1 MDDPAVLVLL
11 LEQGDRSLED
21 HTTDFVFLTNYTH
34 YPDNCLCSFYFAGLN
49 TTTRAQLSGDGPRE
63 SFAAYV
69 EWVLVSCNSSLT
81 VDFADD
87 DTSPTL
93 DPEPSLP
100 SPQFAEHE
108 PEPTVDGEPEPS
120 VTESSPCGATG
131 LRIAQEPE
139 PLLSDQVREPAT
151 EPATVDIPDG
161 REGAEDSTAH
171 CTTTE
176 GEQHLDLGLIFLE
189 QDLTNFVEDI
199 YEDMPALLP
208 PSELPDNLEQDLIN
222 FSEDV
227 YEDMPA
233 LLPPSKLPDCLDFPP
248 TLPLS
253 IVSAASVPPPL
264 CPGNPSAHPQPTI
277 SAVGSLQVCQSPSV
291 SWLEDPSSPPPASV
305 LRPSGSTPALSSLIS
320 TVARWPT
327 SSTGLPRPSGSTL
340 VGRCPAFA
348 SGLRSSSSAS
358 SLHPTGSVGLLPPS
372 SSTFVLGCSCSAL
385 DLRSSASAS
394 TLRILGVA
402 LDYRLSVSTS
412 GSTSTCSATV
422 SRPPGVVSS
431 SSTMAP
437 PSVGSTVGR
446 HDGCGLGL
454 AWLLL
459 LRVPPEFSLAPP
471 SVVTTL
477 DFVYCPPPRSPSAT
491 RASSHYD
498 FISTPFPCRE
508 IYMKGSGKL
517 QYDSKTALRIP
528 PRTVMAYSVIKM
540 TVESDGYIDLSS
552 GLESDDISQNT
563 FPNFS
568 EVDGQWPQMQEG
580 LPLTTLKK
588 ALADVHTRF
597 CALADMSAES
607 RSPFLLLLKENL
619 TDRSV
624 LSALV
629 DRLEQLLSSCEA
641 PCFSPNE
648 LSENQRKIVDA
659 FTDLLMH
666 KQLEKSEPSASTSL
680 ASYNGCPI
688 STSNHSDSPLTSELN
703 GSSSR
708 TDEQNGCHASVSRQ
722 NGCSTK
728 ASRQSMELTYVM
740 QMLINALE
748 ELTDE
753 GLQLLKPFCTSEGL
767 QSLQNLVMHLTTS
780 DMPLCENTR
789 LVFLQ
794 TESEFHRVE
803 QLFKSCN
810 VLLSKENDTLTSE
823 ITCKEEF
830 LPVVLCIAI
839 HGLASLVSAP
849 DAFEAYKWQRQET
862 LDAILAGC
870 KHANAS
876 CDSAATEGVSQCR
889 VHSIS
894 GGV

>member
-1 MDDPAVLVLL
+1 MFKKATKKLVQQIDPKGALIPASSLNDTKKLELLAVMRKTQKRWFWQNTKYKPTGFKLNDL
-11 LEQGDRSLED
+11 LEGDPISPVHEEV
-21 HTTDFVFLTNYTH
+21 DFVKFEAEYR
-34 YPDNCLCSFYFAGLN
+34 NCAAGSVEVGVHAICLN
-49 TTTRAQLSGDGPRE
+49 PNGQGTSRLS
-63 SFAAYV
+63 
-69 EWVLVSCNSSLT
+69 LSL
-81 VDFADD
+81 
-87 DTSPTL
+87 
-93 DPEPSLP
+93 
-100 SPQFAEHE
+100 
-108 PEPTVDGEPEPS
+108 
-120 VTESSPCGATG
+120 GA
-131 LRIAQEPE
+131 LKKE
-139 PLLSDQVREPAT
+139 D
-151 EPATVDIPDG
+151 VDIPNLENLING
-161 REGAEDSTAH
+161 RK
-171 CTTTE
+171 
-176 GEQHLDLGLIFLE
+176 LDLTKPFFKQSLKKNKAFTLLKERILTTCECSICFIELE
-189 QDLTNFVEDI
+189 
-199 YEDMPALLP
+199 
-208 PSELPDNLEQDLIN
+208 
-222 FSEDV
+222 
-227 YEDMPA
+227 
-233 LLPPSKLPDCLDFPP
+233 K
-248 TLPLS
+248 
-253 IVSAASVPPPL
+253 AS
-264 CPGNPSAHPQPTI
+264 CKAM
-277 SAVGSLQVCQSPSV
+277 
-291 SWLEDPSSPPPASV
+291 
-305 LRPSGSTPALSSLIS
+305 
-320 TVARWPT
+320 
-327 SSTGLPRPSGSTL
+327 
-340 VGRCPAFA
+340 F
-348 SGLRSSSSAS
+348 
-358 SLHPTGSVGLLPPS
+358 
-372 SSTFVLGCSCSAL
+372 SCS
-385 DLRSSASAS
+385 
-394 TLRILGVA
+394 
-402 LDYRLSVSTS
+402 
-412 GSTSTCSATV
+412 
-422 SRPPGVVSS
+422 
-431 SSTMAP
+431 
-437 PSVGSTVGR
+437 
-446 HDGCGLGL
+446 
-454 AWLLL
+454 
-459 LRVPPEFSLAPP
+459 
-471 SVVTTL
+471 
-477 DFVYCPPPRSPSAT
+477 
-491 RASSHYD
+491 
-498 FISTPFPCRE
+498 E

-839 HGLASLVSAP
+839 HGLASLVSA
-849 DAFEAYKWQRQET
+849 
-862 LDAILAGC
+862 
-870 KHANAS
+870 
-876 CDSAATEGVSQCR
+876 
-889 VHSIS
+889 
-894 GGV
+894 